1 MTTIPFYIQ
10 PRASKTEVVGFF
22 GEAIKIRIKAPP
34 VDGAA
39 NKELIRFLS
48 KALRISKSSIRIATG
63 ETSRRKH
70 IAFEAMNRE
79 EIVTTLVVSP

>member
-1 MTTIPFYIQ
+1 VTTIPFYVQ
-10 PRASKTEVVGFF
+10 PRASKTELVGFH
-22 GEAIKIRIKAPP
+22 GDAIKIRIKAPP

-48 KALRISKSSIRIATG
+48 KALGISKTSIRIATG

-70 IAFEAMNRE
+70 VAFEDGTQKE
-79 EIVTTLVVSP
+79 LVAKLLGE